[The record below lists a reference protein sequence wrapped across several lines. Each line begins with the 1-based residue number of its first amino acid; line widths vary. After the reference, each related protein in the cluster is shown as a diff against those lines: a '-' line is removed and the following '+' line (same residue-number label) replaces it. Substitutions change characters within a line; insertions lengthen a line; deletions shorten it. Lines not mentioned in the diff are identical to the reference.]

1 MISPNTLVKGITTAF
16 FDQYA
21 QVAPTWEKLVTRVPS
36 NSNEEIHNWLGAPP
50 TISEWTGARNVQ
62 KLLEQGITVANQNW
76 EGTLEID
83 RNDVE
88 DDRTGSIMMRAR
100 QLGDRGAR
108 FYFDHLINF
117 LINGDANVVGYGQAY
132 DAQNFFSN
140 SHSEGS
146 SGTQDNLG
154 AGTGTTVAQIRADL
168 NAGVSAMLGFLDDK
182 GEPYDDTETG
192 AGSLALICPTGIYQA
207 CREAV
212 AASEISNTTA
222 LPWTG
227 TVNVIPSAKLQAD
240 DANDWYLLR
249 VDKPIKPF
257 GFQDRQ
263 PWKTSDTL
271 GGDQAFHH
279 RFYEWGVDARFAMF
293 YAAWQYAYKVVN
305 S

>member
-21 QVAPTWEKLVTRVPS
+21 QSSPAWEQMVTRVTSTS
-36 NSNEEIHNWLGAPP
+36 NNEIHNWLGAPP
-50 TISEWTGARNVQ
+50 TISEWSGARKVQ
-62 KLLEQGITVANQNW
+62 KLLEHGITVENKNW

-108 FYFDHLINF
+108 FYFDTLINF
-117 LINGDANVVGYGQAY
+117 LINGDANVVGYGQGY
-132 DAQNFFSN
+132 DGNNFFSN
-140 SHSEGS
+140 NKDSVANN
-146 SGTQDNLG
+146 DNLLT
-154 AGTGTTVAQIRADL
+154 GTGTTVAQARADI
-168 NAGVSAMLGFLDDK
+168 NTAVATMLGITDDK
-182 GEPYDDTETG
+182 GEPYDDTELGT
-192 AGSLALICPTGIYQA
+192 GSLALVCPTGIYQGM
-207 CREAV
+207 REAV

-222 LPWTG
+222 IPWSG
-227 TVNVIPSAKLQAD
+227 IINVIPSAKLQAD

-249 VDKPIKPF
+249 VDKPVRPL

-263 PWKTSDTL
+263 GWRTTDNL
-271 GGDQAFHH
+271 NGDKAFHH
-279 RFYEWGVDARFAMF
+279 RFYEWGVDSRFAFF
-293 YAAWQYAYKVVN
+293 YAAWEYASKTTN